1 MHLTSHKPEIRRNIM
16 EHSTTGVF
24 KEVTGVSIGWS
35 VVMIILGSLAIVL
48 PFATGIVISEL
59 VAWLIVLSGIAC
71 LASAFAGRNARA
83 FIWRALIGIV
93 YIVGGGWLA
102 FHTQLALE
110 SLTVVLAV
118 IFFFEAALETAR
130 FIQLRALPGSGWIL
144 FDAIVTLLLAGLIAL
159 PWPSSSM
166 WAIGTILGINLIISG
181 FTLLMYSLAARRTL
195 EAFGS

>member
-1 MHLTSHKPEIRRNIM
+1 
-16 EHSTTGVF
+16 
-24 KEVTGVSIGWS
+24 
-35 VVMIILGSLAIVL
+35 
-48 PFATGIVISEL
+48 
-59 VAWLIVLSGIAC
+59 
-71 LASAFAGRNARA
+71 
-83 FIWRALIGIV
+83 
-93 YIVGGGWLA
+93 VGGGWLA